1 MLLTFYIYRDSLLYN
16 YILNS
21 LRIIPFPALL
31 RTLAH
36 WLPIIIFLTLWIK
49 LGFPIHSGD
58 VHASGGP
65 LLHQTGGILYHEGS
79 IWYFC
84 WPNQYLCGHSFLS
97 WDELIRYNLS
107 CPYNPNSIR
116 NYNFPLKESIRLQR
130 DLFIVEYNKLPYPGI
145 EKITTYF

>member
-31 RTLAH
+31 RTLTH

-49 LGFPIHSGD
+49 FRIPYSWWGCSCLRE
-58 VHASGGP
+58 P
-65 LLHQTGGILYHEGS
+65 LLHQTGSILYHEGS

-107 CPYNPNSIR
+107 CAYNPNSIEIIISPWKR
-116 NYNFPLKESIRLQR
+116 VYGC
-130 DLFIVEYNKLPYPGI
+130 Y
-145 EKITTYF
+145 TTYL